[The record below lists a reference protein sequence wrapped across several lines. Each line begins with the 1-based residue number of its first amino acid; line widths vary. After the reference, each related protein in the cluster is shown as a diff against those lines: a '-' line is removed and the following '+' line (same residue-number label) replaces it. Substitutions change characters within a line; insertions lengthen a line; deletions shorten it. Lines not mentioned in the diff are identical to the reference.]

1 MNTVRQELTVVN
13 LNFLEHCE
21 VSRLHTSHGLNFQ
34 TDSMHLLAATRGL
47 HHPQSQVTFRVRE
60 WEESRLHTAPLR
72 LLKMS
77 LRSALR
83 MWQEGT
89 RLVGWLV
96 ASSAGEPGRPA
107 SERELFTATFNTHSH
122 VQLLPTT
129 VSLVSKSC
137 WRPRRCR
144 KIFWYLKKKT
154 KEKQAF
160 CCEGSE
166 LAAESHVTLSPL

>member
-1 MNTVRQELTVVN
+1 
-13 LNFLEHCE
+13 
-21 VSRLHTSHGLNFQ
+21 
-34 TDSMHLLAATRGL
+34 MHLLAATRGL

-60 WEESRLHTAPLR
+60 WEESRLQTAPLAP
-72 LLKMS
+72 LKMS

-89 RLVGWLV
+89 RLVGWLVV

-144 KIFWYLKKKT
+144 KIFWYLKKK
-154 KEKQAF
+154 EKD
-160 CCEGSE
+160 ERKTSLLLWRLRTRSGVSRYP
-166 LAAESHVTLSPL
+166 VTIVNNGASATRGFSSKAQVKK